1 MQQYP
6 GRFQAIRSITSYPD
20 EAVKSSVKRAA
31 LVVQLTEWITKTTDH
46 YDDSQMKEIKT
57 FCGDDFGYVRASS
70 RIVWRASF
78 LNVYAAW
85 LRSIAGWSLFPLTIT
100 CPLQRPPPMVFFPP
114 GYHNPLLLPS
124 FQSDP

>member
-20 EAVKSSVKRAA
+20 EAVKRAA

-85 LRSIAGWSLFPLTIT
+85 LRSIAGSVVAVPAHNHLPFTT
-100 CPLQRPPPMVFFPP
+100 SFGFFPP